1 MIESVRIERID
12 SMPSI
17 KIHPSSLRASH
28 EQLLQADRAWDA
40 MVRKNPRYFNGAM
53 LAFQSFDKSF
63 DRSSNTIH
71 ASVEQ
76 YKHHAVRDQVHL
88 GLQLLAVTGIVCY
101 ADDDDNQRYLIG
113 KRSPETH
120 RYGNLYEFGPCGGID
135 VPADQSSCIEP
146 NEIISEL
153 LRESKEEAQISLTDA
168 ELSPLAIVHDE
179 KVGSVDIVV
188 MTQIKS
194 PPAISTGWEYL
205 TTEWKSLTELRAMC
219 STDPCMLIP
228 TTQALIQI
236 LGE

>member
-12 SMPSI
+12 LMPSI
-17 KIHPSSLRASH
+17 KIHPSSLQASH
-28 EQLLQADRAWDA
+28 EQLLQADQAWEA
-40 MVRKNPRYFNGAM
+40 MVRKNPRYFNGSM
-53 LAFQSFDKSF
+53 LAYQSFDTT
-63 DRSSNTIH
+63 SNTIH

-76 YKHHAVRDQVHL
+76 YKHHAVRDHVDL
-88 GLQLLAVTGIVCY
+88 DLLLLAVTGIVCY
-101 ADDDDNQRYLIG
+101 ADDDGNQRYLIG

-135 VPADQSSCIEP
+135 VPADQSLCIEP

-153 LRESKEEAQISLTDA
+153 LRESKEEAKISLTDA

-188 MTQIKS
+188 MAQIKS

-205 TTEWKSLTELRAMC
+205 TIEWKSLEELRAMC
-219 STDPCMLIP
+219 SSVPCTLIP